1 MQAVAQT
8 PAFVQQRHTEET
20 RAYKGIIDKLTTKLN
35 SYQDR
40 MAPEERN
47 LEGNDVQNIR
57 AGIDEEPI
65 SADLGSLD
73 HLMGAH
79 LLAPLFKEYER

>member
-1 MQAVAQT
+1 
-8 PAFVQQRHTEET
+8 
-20 RAYKGIIDKLTTKLN
+20 
-35 SYQDR
+35 
-40 MAPEERN
+40 MAPEERKM
-47 LEGNDVQNIR
+47 EASEIENIR
-57 AGIDEEPI
+57 AGIDDEPI

>member
-1 MQAVAQT
+1 MT
-8 PAFVQQRHTEET
+8 
-20 RAYKGIIDKLTTKLN
+20 
-35 SYQDR
+35 
-40 MAPEERN
+40 PEERN
-47 LEGNDVQNIR
+47 LEGHDVENIR
-57 AGIDEEPI
+57 AGIDEEPV